1 MAVKVEIGIVCT
13 PGPESGRPVV
23 NQDNY
28 LLCRDGKAR
37 FRKGENET
45 IREAGDQGIL
55 LAVSDGLGKG
65 RDGETAA
72 RVAVQSLPLLLDAT
86 WPPGSTP
93 EEHLRLFLLSAHRRI
108 RDAAKAVGPV
118 HMGAA
123 LTVAW
128 FLGSHVHWAHIGD
141 TRLYHL
147 RYRQLHQITRDHSL
161 DEMAARKGGV
171 GHPAGSALA
180 QTFLGGGT
188 QGQSEIE
195 LVSGLDTGTID
206 LVSGDQLVLMS
217 DGIWRNTDEDLVVQ
231 ELRRVPFPQK
241 AAEALVAGAQKR
253 GALDSATVIVARVT

>member
-1 MAVKVEIGIVCT
+1 MASTVEIGIVCT
-13 PGPESGRPVV
+13 PGPESGRPGV
-23 NQDNY
+23 NKDNY

-37 FRKGENET
+37 FRKGDDET

-55 LAVSDGLGKG
+55 LAVSDGLGNG

-72 RVAVQSLPLLLDAT
+72 RAAVQSLPLLLDAT
-86 WPPGSTP
+86 WPPGATP

-108 RDAAKAVGPV
+108 RDAAKAAGPV
-118 HMGAA
+118 RMGAA

-128 FLGSHVHWAHIGD
+128 LLGPHVHWAHIGD

-147 RYRQLHQITRDHSL
+147 RYRQLHQLTRDHSL

-188 QGQSEIE
+188 QGRSEID
-195 LVSGLDTGTID
+195 VVPGLDTGTIE
-206 LVSGDQLVLMS
+206 LLSGDQIVLMS

-231 ELRRVPFPQK
+231 ELRRVPNPQT
-241 AAEALVAGAQKR
+241 AADALVMGAQHR
-253 GALDSATVIVARVT
+253 GAVDSATLIVARIP